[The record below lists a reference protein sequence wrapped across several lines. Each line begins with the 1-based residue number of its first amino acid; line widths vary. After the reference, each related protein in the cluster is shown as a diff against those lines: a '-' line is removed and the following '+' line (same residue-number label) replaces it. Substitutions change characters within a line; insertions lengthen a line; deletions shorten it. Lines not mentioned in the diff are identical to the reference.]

1 MNQLDRDVTLVR
13 YDKTD
18 LLSISSG
25 LSLAEFAVPLSMMT
39 RRIALNIKKIIQ
51 IWNLNRVRRLFLTHS
66 FFSVCFEC
74 VMLVAN
80 YWIFVF

>member
-25 LSLAEFAVPLSMMT
+25 LSLAEFAVQLSMMT
-39 RRIALNIKKIIQ
+39 RKIALNIKNNS
-51 IWNLNRVRRLFLTHS
+51 NL
-66 FFSVCFEC
+66 EP
-74 VMLVAN
+74 
-80 YWIFVF
+80 